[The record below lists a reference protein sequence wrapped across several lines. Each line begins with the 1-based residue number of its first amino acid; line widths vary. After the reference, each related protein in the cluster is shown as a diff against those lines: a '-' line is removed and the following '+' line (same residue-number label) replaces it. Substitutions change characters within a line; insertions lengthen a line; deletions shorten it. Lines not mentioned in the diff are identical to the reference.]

1 MNQKHLLRFIKKR
14 MKTCADDVVCTD
26 DNGREMTLKQVRAS
40 CSQLSCGQKG
50 GGGAKKVPIL
60 NYERRVPEL
69 IPVFGS
75 QPAE

>member
-26 DNGREMTLKQVRAS
+26 DSGREMTLKQVRAS

-50 GGGAKKVPIL
+50 GAKKVPIL

-69 IPVFGS
+69 IPVLGS